1 MFTKIRRWI
10 ALLGAIL
17 LVLLY
22 LSTLIFSLMDGALA
36 QGLLRASIFCTV
48 AVPVLLY
55 AISLIYK
62 VLKDRGTGENDRNPK
77 KTDSPDENTKK

>member
-1 MFTKIRRWI
+1 MFTKIKRLT
-10 ALLGAIL
+10 ALIGANL

-62 VLKDRGTGENDRNPK
+62 VLKGRGSSED
-77 KTDSPDENTKK
+77 NTKQNNTKNEQKK

>member
-1 MFTKIRRWI
+1 MFTKIKRWI

-22 LSTLIFSLMDGALA
+22 LNTLIFSLMDGALA

-55 AISLIYK
+55 AISLIYR
-62 VLKDRGTGENDRNPK
+62 VLKGRGTGEDDKAPKKDGNPK
-77 KTDSPDENTKK
+77 KTDRP

>member
-1 MFTKIRRWI
+1 MFTKIKRDLT
-10 ALLGAIL
+10 ALIGAIL

-48 AVPVLLY
+48 AVPCTFICHFPYL
-55 AISLIYK
+55 
-62 VLKDRGTGENDRNPK
+62 
-77 KTDSPDENTKK
+77 

>member
-1 MFTKIRRWI
+1 MFTKIKRLT
-10 ALLGAIL
+10 ALIGAIL

-62 VLKDRGTGENDRNPK
+62 VLKGRGSSAENNSQNSTKNEQK
-77 KTDSPDENTKK
+77 K

>member
-1 MFTKIRRWI
+1 MFSKIKRLT
-10 ALLGAIL
+10 ALIGAIL

-62 VLKDRGTGENDRNPK
+62 VLKGRGSSEDNNSQNSTKNEQK
-77 KTDSPDENTKK
+77 K